1 MRSTNKSI
9 GNRNSKVLS
18 PAWLLCGLAII
29 FATLLLSIDVHAK
42 VANADSSDV
51 KYVRIGVSA
60 SFSGS
65 RRSPSLNGLYGMLAM
80 VDWINNDDNP
90 GFKIGKKRL
99 KFNLEIH
106 DDSSSNDNVEQ
117 IYSSLAKGS
126 NNVDFL
132 IGPYSS
138 TATRVA
144 AEISEERKILLV
156 APFGASDSLYENPSE
171 WRVQVGPPA
180 SRYYKEL
187 VAMLSEKAST
197 LGITLNTALAFET
210 DTFSTSVYDATKE
223 LVYADTNFNIFFDPS
238 YPSEGGDLL
247 TVGGDM
253 DAFVNEL
260 LDSIDSDSIVIIGG
274 GHDTDGIAFAQL
286 LDSKEY
292 TPAALALLIAPA
304 IPTFF
309 CDVAQADAGCTES
322 YAEGVTSVIS
332 WLPTLETF
340 KENITNVSDGLNWV
354 GPSHDEA
361 LELIKSK
368 NGDVEPSYQAGSG
381 GQAILALASAMENAQ
396 STKKKKVRDAIK
408 KLRFQSCFG
417 NYGVDKD
424 TGIQELQDMFVVQW
438 QVISDEPELHVV
450 WPQSTATKDFVFPMP

>member
-65 RRSPSLNGLYGMLAM
+65 RRSPSLNGLYGTLAM

-223 LVYADTNFNIFFDPS
+223 LVEADTNFNIFFDSS

-253 DAFVNEL
+253 DTFVNEL